1 MSTIRSILKEQGYS
15 NSDIKTL
22 LKSGKIWFM
31 DAPTS
36 DGGRI
41 IEDQSQLIIKEHTPK
56 MTVGRDPVIVHR
68 DPHFVI
74 VYKPANYL
82 AVPARGR
89 QGEHSILSF
98 VRMVI
103 GEGLAVHRLDEGT
116 SGLMMVATTEHGQ
129 NNLKELLAQRQIT
142 RQYLCIVKSK
152 RTDPFDIESHLIRN
166 RGDGKRGSWEK
177 YQMKPEAAQ
186 PPEDSKWSKSH
197 FTPIQNEKGLAIF
210 RVTLDTGR
218 THQIR
223 IHGSENGSPIIG
235 DTLYAPIGVQRMLDR
250 LALHSNHIAFTHF
263 DTGEKLSWMSPLADD
278 LELFWRQFLHE
289 DTEEGRTKKH
299 RKSSRPSPS
308 QKKGEKKKDKKKKE
322 KKKKVKAKKR
332 K

>member
-15 NSDIKTL
+15 NNDIKTL

-36 DGGRI
+36 NGGRI
-41 IEDQSQLIIKEHTPK
+41 IENQSHLIIKDHTPK
-56 MTVGRDPVIVHR
+56 MTVGRDPVIVHK

-103 GEGLAVHRLDEGT
+103 GDGLAVHRLDEGT
-116 SGLMMVATTEHGQ
+116 SGLMMVATTEYGQ
-129 NNLKELLAQRQIT
+129 NHLKELLAKREIT

-152 RTDPFDIESHLIRN
+152 KTAPFDIEGHLIRN

-177 YQMKPEAAQ
+177 YKMKPEDSQ

-197 FTPIQNEKGLAIF
+197 FVPKNNAKGLAIF
-210 RVTLDTGR
+210 GVTLETGR

-223 IHGSENGSPIIG
+223 IHGAENGCPIIG
-235 DTLYAPIGVQRMLDR
+235 DTLYAPIGVQRILDR
-250 LALHSNHIAFTHF
+250 LALHSHHIAFKHF
-263 DTGEKLSWMSPLADD
+263 DTGEKLSWTSPLADD
-278 LELFWRQFLHE
+278 LELFWRQYLHE
-289 DTEEGRTKKH
+289 GFEEKP
-299 RKSSRPSPS
+299 RKSKKYFGASPS
-308 QKKGEKKKDKKKKE
+308 KKKGEKKKSKKKA
-322 KKKKVKAKKR
+322 KAKKR

>member
-15 NSDIKTL
+15 NNDIKTL

-31 DAPTS
+31 DSPTS

-41 IEDQSQLIIKEHTPK
+41 IEDKSQLIIKDHTPK
-56 MTVGRDPVIVHR
+56 MTVGRDPVVVHK
-68 DPHFVI
+68 DTHFVI

-98 VRMVI
+98 VRMII

-116 SGLMMVATTEHGQ
+116 SGLMMVATTEYGQ
-129 NNLKELLAQRQIT
+129 KNLKDLLAERQIT

-152 RTDPFDIESHLIRN
+152 KTTPFDIESHLIRN

-177 YQMKPEAAQ
+177 YKAKSTDENIPE
-186 PPEDSKWSKSH
+186 ESKWSKSH
-197 FTPIQNEKGLAIF
+197 FVPKHNEKGLAIF
-210 RVTLDTGR
+210 GVTLETGR

-223 IHGSENGSPIIG
+223 IHGAENGCPIIG

-250 LALHSNHIAFTHF
+250 LALHSHHIAFTHF
-263 DTGEKLSWMSPLADD
+263 DTGEKLSWTAPLADD
-278 LELFWRQFLHE
+278 LELFWRQYLHE
-289 DTEEGRTKKH
+289 DSEERP
-299 RKSSRPSPS
+299 RKAKRSSGTPYSK
-308 QKKGEKKKDKKKKE
+308 KKGEKKKSKKKA
-322 KKKKVKAKKR
+322 KAKKR